1 VIRPSRSLVIGG
13 GFLAAAV
20 LAAFTSVGAFSGNAR
35 ADNLQAKP
43 WIFVGNA
50 GDCGGTA
57 GSNIVT
63 SGWLGGL
70 GLPDNGGNN
79 GASATASDPHR
90 GLLLNKNGLTTDCSS
105 SGASIKGVKNMTV
118 PATGL
123 NLGYD
128 YRNGGH
134 CGAGAPRFN
143 VSYTTPTNTSG
154 SSFIG
159 GCANSTPSPAP
170 QDAEWTRVVAN
181 TSNPAQAFPVIPAG
195 SKITSIDIVFDEG
208 TDTPSVS
215 DPNGVGLATI
225 DNININGQTI
235 ASGNGVAEPHGPR
248 GDKHDKNHGDDDDNG
263 HGND

>member
-1 VIRPSRSLVIGG
+1 
-13 GFLAAAV
+13 
-20 LAAFTSVGAFSGNAR
+20 
-35 ADNLQAKP
+35 
-43 WIFVGNA
+43 
-50 GDCGGTA
+50 
-57 GSNIVT
+57 VT

-118 PATGL
+118 PAAGL

-134 CGAGAPRFN
+134 CGAGAPRFD
-143 VSYTTPTNTSG
+143 VSYTTPANTSG

-170 QDAEWTRVVAN
+170 QDSEWTRVIAN
-181 TSNPAQAFPVIPAG
+181 TSNPAQAFPVIPTG

-215 DPNGVGLATI
+215 DPQGVGLATL
-225 DNININGQTI
+225 DNININGQVIVAGT
-235 ASGNGVAEPHGPR
+235 GVAEPHGPANNH
-248 GDKHDKNHGDDDDNG
+248 HDKNHGDDDNNGNGNG
-263 HGND
+263 HGNGDD